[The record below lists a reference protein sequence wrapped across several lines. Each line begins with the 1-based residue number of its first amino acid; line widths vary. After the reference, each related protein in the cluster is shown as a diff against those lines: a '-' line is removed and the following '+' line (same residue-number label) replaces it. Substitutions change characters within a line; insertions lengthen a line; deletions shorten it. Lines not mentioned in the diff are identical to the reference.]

1 MIRRLAALLAGGFV
15 ACTTMPAA
23 AQIGPE
29 IAEQFDCAAC
39 HTERL
44 REFRRR
50 GAATLVEH
58 DPRPTLDTG
67 SQDEAHMVSS
77 SCGP

>member
-1 MIRRLAALLAGGFV
+1 MIRHIAALLAAGL
-15 ACTTMPAA
+15 ALCAALPAA
-23 AQIGPE
+23 ADTGPE
-29 IAEQFDCAAC
+29 VADQFDCAAC

-58 DPRPTLDTG
+58 EPQPQLDTG
-67 SQDEAHMVSS
+67 RQDEASAPDMCLS
-77 SCGP
+77 